1 MPGLKTG
8 HARVAAAEQNPDL
21 HRSALEAA
29 GCERVFAGRGIAG
42 ADSARPGRAA
52 ALAALGPGDG
62 AGGLE
67 AGSPRALA
75 RATPRDHRRHRE
87 GRGRVSVPFREHRHD
102 NRRGRPIFHVRGALA
117 AFERSLIGEQTRAGM
132 RAAQRRGKPVGRPR
146 QLSAHQLDPAR
157 ALIETGQE
165 TRAGVAELFGVD
177 VATLRRALGK
187 ISV

>member
-62 AGGLE
+62 
-67 AGSPRALA
+67 LA
-75 RATPRDHRRHRE
+75 VWKRD
-87 GRGRVSVPFREHRHD
+87 
-102 NRRGRPIFHVRGALA
+102 RRGRSLGPLLVIIDGIGKAGAGFQSLSENIDTTTA
-117 AFERSLIGEQTRAGM
+117 GGGPSSTSGARSRHLNA
-132 RAAQRRGKPVGRPR
+132 P
-146 QLSAHQLDPAR
+146 
-157 ALIETGQE
+157 
-165 TRAGVAELFGVD
+165 
-177 VATLRRALGK
+177 
-187 ISV
+187 